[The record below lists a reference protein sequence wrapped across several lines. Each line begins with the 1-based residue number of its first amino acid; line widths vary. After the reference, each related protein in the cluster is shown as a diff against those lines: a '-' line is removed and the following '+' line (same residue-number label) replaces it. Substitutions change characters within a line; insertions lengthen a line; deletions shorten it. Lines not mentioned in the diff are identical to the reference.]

1 MARIAMGDLV
11 VGTVTPGATIEPV
24 IEPVINGGQM
34 AAILEAHGP
43 PGSAIEAMLEIL
55 PDENSPPL
63 ATVLMRV
70 VPGSS
75 PEVASASTQFSTT
88 ALPPAAISRAAR
100 FGRAARP
107 RVTSRGRSASWLN
120 RR

>member
-1 MARIAMGDLV
+1 MGDLV

-63 ATVLMRV
+63 ATVPMRV

-88 ALPPAAISRAAR
+88 ALPPAAPRARHDSA
-100 FGRAARP
+100 GRQGPGSHHAAVP
-107 RVTSRGRSASWLN
+107 HRG
-120 RR
+120 